1 MCSCGVIL
9 MVLFNKFGGLL
20 FIIGNKSEY
29 VVGYVIIYG
38 DMCGG
43 YVLLKDLYKIEVFGL
58 FKWCNMVG
66 GVLVILS
73 VVIVWLLFVELWVN

>member
-1 MCSCGVIL
+1 MIL
-9 MVLFNKFGGLL
+9 MVLVNKFGGLL
-20 FIIGNKSEY
+20 LIIGNKSEY

-58 FKWCNMVG
+58 FKWCNIVG
-66 GVLVILS
+66 GVLVILL
-73 VVIVWLLFVELWVN
+73 VVISCLLLVELCEN